1 MVPGRHR
8 PGLEARGLSAIL
20 PVVSQARRL
29 KWTEEDYFRLEA
41 ASPHKHEYLGG
52 EIFAM
57 AGAKSSHNLVATNL
71 LAVLGA
77 LLRGKDCKPFN
88 SDQRIHI
95 PSTGLYTYADGGV
108 TCGKWSIH
116 PADGM
121 SLLNPVLLFEVLSPA
136 TEEYD
141 RGVKLTHYFQIP
153 SLQEVVIVAQPERRI
168 EHHVRTFG
176 GDFAS
181 HERRDG
187 LLDLALGI
195 SIPVDDIYDRIELT
209 LG

>member
-1 MVPGRHR
+1 M
-8 PGLEARGLSAIL
+8 
-20 PVVSQARRL
+20 SQARRL

-41 ASPHKHEYLGG
+41 ANPHKHEYLGG

-57 AGAKSSHNLVATNL
+57 AGARSSHNLVATNL

-77 LLRGKDCKPFN
+77 LLRGKGCKPFN

-108 TCGKWSIH
+108 ACGKWLIH

-141 RGVKLTHYFQIP
+141 RGVKLTHYCQVP
-153 SLQEVVIVAQPERRI
+153 SLQEVLIVAQPERRI
-168 EHHVRTFG
+168 EHHVRSPSGEFSSYVCLTG
-176 GDFAS
+176 TL
-181 HERRDG
+181 E
-187 LLDLALGI
+187 LALGVCV
-195 SIPVDDIYDRIELT
+195 PVDDIYDQIELA